1 MPDKYYVYRPLL
13 DLIGLTEGTDKGR
26 GYNETL
32 AYGRL
37 TGGPVDLVGMTL
49 SQIDALQTRMLQHK
63 ENVWNSS
70 ALGRYQIVRT
80 TLRAIRKTLNLTGAE
95 KFDADMQ
102 DRMACF
108 LLGQRGI
115 DKYLAGRLSEDT
127 LMLNLAKEW
136 ASLPTPQGGGY
147 YSGQRSGAKPEQ
159 VRAVLAHVRRRHAEG
174 LPVKEVPIPVEKP
187 VVPEEVEQEAEKVQR
202 RNWWQWLLAVPL
214 TTVGAFYRDYPEVAW
229 AATGGVVVLAVMA
242 LVGGRGFVRRVKDI
256 ADEVRS

>member
-1 MPDKYYVYRPLL
+1 M
-13 DLIGLTEGTDKGR
+13 
-26 GYNETL
+26 
-32 AYGRL
+32 
-37 TGGPVDLVGMTL
+37 
-49 SQIDALQTRMLQHK
+49 
-63 ENVWNSS
+63 
-70 ALGRYQIVRT
+70 
-80 TLRAIRKTLNLTGAE
+80 RAIRKTLNLTGVE

-147 YSGQRSGAKPEQ
+147 YSGQRSGGKPDQ

-174 LPVKEVPIPVEKP
+174 LPVKEIPVSVEKP

-214 TTVGAFYRDYPEVAW
+214 TTVGAFYRGYPEVAW
-229 AATGGVVVLAVMA
+229 AATGGVGVLAVVA
-242 LVGGRGFVRRVKDI
+242 LIGGRGFVRRVRDI
-256 ADEVRS
+256 ADEVRG